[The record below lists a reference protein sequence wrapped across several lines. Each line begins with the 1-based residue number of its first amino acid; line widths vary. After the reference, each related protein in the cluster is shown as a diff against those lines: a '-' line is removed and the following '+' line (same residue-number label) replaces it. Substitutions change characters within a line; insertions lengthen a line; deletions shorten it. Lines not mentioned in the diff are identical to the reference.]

1 MSNAKPFAPS
11 DNNIAYANATVQ
23 QLDLL
28 VADRKTWEST
38 IYKKSN
44 ENLYELMAK
53 CKKIFEDK
61 FENATSDNDRK
72 AIRLEIAHRLTADGI
87 RVQKNSTTLTM
98 FVRYVF
104 GSDRKRAHGYAYVLK
119 AAISHGIRAD
129 GLEKFILDEGGIEEI
144 KRKMVASEK
153 AIANKEKRD
162 KAFGLVK
169 AKAELHEISPLVSLD
184 MPIVNNRTP
193 YVVLVAKPMSNGK
206 THVVAV
212 LKNAS
217 EVLVNVLY
225 KHIAKGDLDAQEAQ
239 ELLDKEMAGLKGK
252 QASNDSVVTEEPV
265 AA

>member
-1 MSNAKPFAPS
+1 MSNAKPFVPS
-11 DNNIAYANATVQ
+11 DSNIAYANETVQ

-28 VADRKTWEST
+28 VVDRKNWEST
-38 IYKKSN
+38 FYKKSN
-44 ENLYELMAK
+44 EVLYAMLAK

-61 FENATSDNDRK
+61 FENATSNDDRK
-72 AIRLEIAHRLTADGI
+72 AIRLEISHRLTADGI
-87 RVQKNSTTLTM
+87 KVQKNSTTLTM
-98 FVRYVF
+98 FIRYVF

-119 AAISHGIRAD
+119 AAISHGKRAD
-129 GLEKFILDEGGIEEI
+129 ELVQFIQEEGGIEEV

-153 AIANKEKRD
+153 AIANKEKRE

-169 AKAELHEISPLVSLD
+169 AKAELNELSPLAMLD
-184 MPIVNNRTP
+184 MPIVKNQTP

-225 KHIAKGDLDAQEAQ
+225 KHIAKGELDAQEEQ
-239 ELLDKEMAGLKGK
+239 EILDKEMAGLKGK
-252 QASNDSVVTEEPV
+252 QAANDSVVTPEPI

>member
-1 MSNAKPFAPS
+1 MSNTKPFVPS

-28 VADRKTWEST
+28 VADRKNWEST
-38 IYKKSN
+38 LYKKSN
-44 ENLYELMAK
+44 EALYGLMAK
-53 CKKIFEDK
+53 CKQTYEDK
-61 FENATSDNDRK
+61 FENAKSDDDRK

-87 RVQKNSTTLTM
+87 KVQKNSTTLTM

-129 GLEKFILDEGGIEEI
+129 GLVKFITEAGGIEEI

-153 AIANKEKRD
+153 AIANKEKRE

-169 AKAELHEISPLVSLD
+169 TKAELHELSPLASLD

-193 YVVLVAKPMSNGK
+193 YVVLVAKPMNNGK
-206 THVVAV
+206 THVVAL

-225 KHIAKGDLDAQEAQ
+225 KHIAKGDLDAQEEQ
-239 ELLDKEMAGLKGK
+239 EFLDKEMAGLKGK
-252 QASNDSVVTEEPV
+252 KAANDSVKKAELE

>member
-1 MSNAKPFAPS
+1 MSNAKPFVPS
-11 DNNIAYANATVQ
+11 DSNIAFANETVQ

-28 VADRKTWEST
+28 VADRKNWEST

-87 RVQKNSTTLTM
+87 KVQKNSTTLTM

-104 GSDRKRAHGYAYVLK
+104 
-119 AAISHGIRAD
+119 
-129 GLEKFILDEGGIEEI
+129 
-144 KRKMVASEK
+144 
-153 AIANKEKRD
+153 
-162 KAFGLVK
+162 
-169 AKAELHEISPLVSLD
+169 KAELHELSPLASLD

-193 YVVLVAKPMSNGK
+193 YVVLVAKPMTNGK
-206 THVVAV
+206 THIVAL

-217 EVLVNVLY
+217 ETLVNVLY
-225 KHIAKGDLDAQEAQ
+225 KHIAKGDLDAQEEQ
-239 ELLDKEMAGLKGK
+239 EFLDKEMAGLKAK
-252 QASNDSVVTEEPV
+252 PAANDTSVSEKPI

>member
-1 MSNAKPFAPS
+1 MSNAKPFVPS
-11 DNNIAYANATVQ
+11 DINIAFANETVQ

-28 VADRKTWEST
+28 VADRKNWEST

-87 RVQKNSTTLTM
+87 KVQKNSTTLTM

-129 GLEKFILDEGGIEEI
+129 GLVKFITEAGGIEEI

-153 AIANKEKRD
+153 AIANKEKRE

-169 AKAELHEISPLVSLD
+169 TKAELHELSPLASLD

-193 YVVLVAKPMSNGK
+193 YVVLVAKPMTNGK
-206 THVVAV
+206 THIVAL

-217 EVLVNVLY
+217 ETLVNVLY
-225 KHIAKGDLDAQEAQ
+225 KHIAKGDLDAQEEQ
-239 ELLDKEMAGLKGK
+239 EFLDKEMAGLKAK
-252 QASNDSVVTEEPV
+252 PAANDTSVSEKPI

>member
-1 MSNAKPFAPS
+1 MSKVKTFVFS
-11 DNNIAYANATVQ
+11 DNHIAYANSTVQ

-28 VADRKTWEST
+28 VADRKNWEST
-38 IYKKSN
+38 IYKKAN
-44 ENLYELMAK
+44 EFLYATLAK
-53 CKKIFEDK
+53 CKKVYEDK
-61 FENATSDNDRK
+61 FENALSDNDRK

-87 RVQKNSTTLTM
+87 KVQKNSTTLTM

-129 GLEKFILDEGGIEEI
+129 GLEKFILDAGGIEEI

-153 AIANKEKRD
+153 AIANKEKRE

-169 AKAELHEISPLVSLD
+169 SKAELHELSPLVSLD

-206 THVVAV
+206 THVIAV

-217 EVLVNVLY
+217 ETLVNVLY
-225 KHIAKGDLDAQEAQ
+225 KHIAKGDLDAQEEQ
-239 ELLDKEMAGLKGK
+239 QLLDKEMAGLKDK
-252 QASNDSVVTEEPV
+252 TAANDSVETAELE

>member
-1 MSNAKPFAPS
+1 MSKVKAVVLS
-11 DNNIAYANATVQ
+11 DNNIAYANETVQ

-28 VADRKTWEST
+28 VADRKNWEST
-38 IYKKSN
+38 LYKKSN
-44 ENLYELMAK
+44 EALYGVMAK

-61 FENATSDNDRK
+61 FENAKSDDDRK

-87 RVQKNSTTLTM
+87 KVQKNSTTLTM

-129 GLEKFILDEGGIEEI
+129 GLVKFITEAGGIEEI

-153 AIANKEKRD
+153 AIANKEKRE

-169 AKAELHEISPLVSLD
+169 TKAELHELSPLASLD
-184 MPIVNNRTP
+184 MSIVNNRTP
-193 YVVLVAKPMSNGK
+193 YVVLVAKPMTNGK
-206 THVVAV
+206 THIVAL

-217 EVLVNVLY
+217 ETLVNVLY
-225 KHIAKGDLDAQEAQ
+225 KHIAKGELDAQEEQ

>member
-1 MSNAKPFAPS
+1 MSNAKPFVPS
-11 DNNIAYANATVQ
+11 DSNIAFANETVQ

-28 VADRKTWEST
+28 VADRKNWEST
-38 IYKKSN
+38 VYKKSN

-87 RVQKNSTTLTM
+87 KVQKNSTTLTM

-129 GLEKFILDEGGIEEI
+129 GLVKFITEAGGIEEI

-153 AIANKEKRD
+153 AIANKEKRE

-169 AKAELHEISPLVSLD
+169 TKAELHELSPLASLD

-193 YVVLVAKPMSNGK
+193 YVVLVAKPMTNGK
-206 THVVAV
+206 THIVAL

-217 EVLVNVLY
+217 ETLVNVLY
-225 KHIAKGDLDAQEAQ
+225 KHIAKGDLDAQEEQ
-239 ELLDKEMAGLKGK
+239 EFLDKEMAGLKAK
-252 QASNDSVVTEEPV
+252 PAANDTSASEKPI

>member
-1 MSNAKPFAPS
+1 MSNAKPFVPS
-11 DNNIAYANATVQ
+11 DSNIAFANETVQ

-28 VADRKTWEST
+28 VADRKNWEST
-38 IYKKSN
+38 LYKKSN
-44 ENLYELMAK
+44 EALYDVMAK

-72 AIRLEIAHRLTADGI
+72 AIRLEITHRLTADGI
-87 RVQKNSTTLTM
+87 KVQKNSTTLTM

-119 AAISHGIRAD
+119 AAISHDIRAE
-129 GLEKFILDEGGIEEI
+129 GLVKFITEAGGIEEI

-153 AIANKEKRD
+153 AIANKEKRE

-169 AKAELHEISPLVSLD
+169 TKAELHELSPLASLD

-193 YVVLVAKPMSNGK
+193 YVVLVAKPMTNGK
-206 THVVAV
+206 THVVAL

-217 EVLVNVLY
+217 ETLVNVLY
-225 KHIAKGDLDAQEAQ
+225 KHIAKGDLDAQEEQ
-239 ELLDKEMAGLKGK
+239 EFLDKEMAGLKAK
-252 QASNDSVVTEEPV
+252 PAANDTSISEKPM